1 MQYDTK
7 LDGILCGSL
16 MGVQAIKGVE
26 VGMGF
31 DVGKNRGSTVHDE
44 IYYDNGK
51 FCRKTNNAGGIEGGM
66 SNGEDIIIRAAMK
79 PIPTLM
85 KGLNTVEYLT
95 KKPCTAASER
105 SDVAAICACE
115 VILESTVA
123 TALADVVSSRLGG
136 DNMKEVKARY
146 DLLP

>member
-1 MQYDTK
+1 
-7 LDGILCGSL
+7 
-16 MGVQAIKGVE
+16 
-26 VGMGF
+26 
-31 DVGKNRGSTVHDE
+31 VHDE
-44 IYYDNGK
+44 IFYEGGK
-51 FCRKTNNAGGIEGGM
+51 FSRKTNNAGGIEGGM

-85 KGLNTVEYLT
+85 KGLNTVDYLT
-95 KKPCTAASER
+95 KEACTAASER

-115 VILESTVA
+115 IILESTVA
-123 TALADVVSSRLGG
+123 TALANVVSARLGG